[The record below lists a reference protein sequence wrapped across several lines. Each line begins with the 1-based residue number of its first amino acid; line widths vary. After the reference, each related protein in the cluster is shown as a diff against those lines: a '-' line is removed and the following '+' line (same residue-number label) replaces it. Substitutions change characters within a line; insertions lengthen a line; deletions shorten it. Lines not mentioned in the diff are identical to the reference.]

1 MKIKNRGAKITI
13 FMAILLLGIYV
24 VVNFIAGGSKVG
36 DFGGLLL
43 AKPVFAQSTEAAFLE
58 KEAGIAA
65 YTNVS
70 QQLNPARAR
79 DAFRTVEAE
88 TETYIIGSVAL
99 ADLAKSY
106 DIHAFVHRDGWI
118 VAYYLKG
125 DPTGKIVAEK
135 YNATGTLA
143 NNNLRDGLVKV
154 AGALG
159 VGPANVAYYSFEYPA
174 ATTLMLVTGNKFQV
188 KIPSSFQLFE
198 ASYAAKVLAGWT
210 NNRVYIDGNTVGN
223 SVSTPTARI
232 DLGKFSPDVFH
243 STSWDSG
250 GTFSLLILYR
260 E

>member
-1 MKIKNRGAKITI
+1 MKIKNRGEKITI
-13 FMAILLLGIYV
+13 FMAILLLCIYV
-24 VVNFIAGGSKVG
+24 VANFIAGGSEDG

-43 AKPVFAQSTEAAFLE
+43 AKPAFAQSTEAGFLE

-79 DAFRTVEAE
+79 DAFRTVEVE

-125 DPTGKIVAEK
+125 DSTGKIMAGK
-135 YNATGTLA
+135 YTATGTLA

-159 VGPANVAYYSFEYPA
+159 VGPANIAYYSFEYPA
-174 ATTLMLVTGNKFQV
+174 ATKLMLVTGDKFQV

-198 ASYAAKVLAGWT
+198 TSYAAKSPWSSSRDDVI
-210 NNRVYIDGNTVGN
+210 IDGSNIN
-223 SVSTPTARI
+223 DARNPTARI

-243 STSWDSG
+243 SAALRSG
-250 GTFSLLILYR
+250 VTFSLLILYR